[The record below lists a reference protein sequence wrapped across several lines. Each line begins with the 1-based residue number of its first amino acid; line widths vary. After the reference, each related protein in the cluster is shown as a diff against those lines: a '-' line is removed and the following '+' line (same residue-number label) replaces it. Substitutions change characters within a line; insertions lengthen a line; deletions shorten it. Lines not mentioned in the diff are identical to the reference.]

1 MFKKFRALVI
11 EDDGTTR
18 LMLRKMLEELEF
30 AGIETAAGAEGAKL
44 EFQKPPN
51 EWPDVILCDVN
62 MKPVGG
68 LELIAWMKGQPQ
80 IAAREIPIVMVT
92 AHSDAPIVRRAMEL
106 GVSGYLVKPV
116 APMALRV
123 RLEKALLPRAF

>member
-1 MFKKFRALVI
+1 LFKKFRALVV
-11 EDDGTTR
+11 EDDSTTR

-30 AGIETAAGAEGAKL
+30 AGIETSAGAEGAKA
-44 EFQKPPN
+44 EFQKSTDL
-51 EWPDVILCDVN
+51 WPDVILCDVN
-62 MKPVGG
+62 MRPVGG
-68 LELIAWMKGQPQ
+68 LELVAWMRAQPT
-80 IAAREIPIVMVT
+80 IAAREIPIIMVT

-116 APMALRV
+116 APMALRM

>member
-1 MFKKFRALVI
+1 LFKKFRALVV

-30 AGIETAAGAEGAKL
+30 AGIETAAGAEGAKA
-44 EFQKPPN
+44 EFHKPADQ
-51 EWPDVILCDVN
+51 WPDVILCDVN

-68 LELIAWMKGQPQ
+68 LELLAWLRGQPQ
-80 IAAREIPIVMVT
+80 IASREIPIIMVT

-116 APMALRV
+116 AAMSLRM